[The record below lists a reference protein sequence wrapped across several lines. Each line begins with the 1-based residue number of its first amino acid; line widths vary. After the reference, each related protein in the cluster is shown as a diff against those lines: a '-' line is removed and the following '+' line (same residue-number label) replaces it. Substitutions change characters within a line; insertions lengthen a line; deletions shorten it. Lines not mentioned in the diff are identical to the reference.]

1 MRLLVIVR
9 LLLIVRLQAIVGSLV
24 MVSVLVIVRHLEDHG
39 GGGAAHLDL
48 EREHERA
55 LLLDG

>member
-9 LLLIVRLQAIVGSLV
+9 LLLIVGLQAIVGSLV
-24 MVSVLVIVRHLEDHG
+24 MVSVLVIVRHLEHHG
-39 GGGAAHLDL
+39 GGGAAYLDL